1 MVKKHRKDWG
11 QTTADMFDYMRSGSF
26 AMDRD
31 AKRERSSMT
40 KFFHLIRKLD
50 KHMGNERHVFCD
62 KYAFKKLIE
71 ENGIKVPETYAT
83 LRKEKDWDVFWD
95 KVSQYDTFVMKPN
108 RLSEGR
114 GIHVLTRGEENW
126 FEISGEAV
134 AIATLMKDA
143 IGFLRRRTTAHRDGQ
158 KVRNIVIAE
167 ERVFSHEDFDEFT
180 VDGGIVDFRMY
191 MLDDEVLYGK
201 MRCPTNKS
209 GGLGNTAKG
218 AIALFVEK
226 GIISDG
232 KEIFK
237 NTTSRYNGVDM
248 AGREVPFWKEIKEC
262 SENVSKIFKSPFHS
276 VDLTIGKDGKATVM
290 ECEKIPTLDHFKK
303 PEADRLYE
311 VLEEWA
317 QEKLWRE

>member
-11 QTTADMFDYMRSGSF
+11 PTTAGVADYMRSGRF
-26 AMDRD
+26 AQDRD
-31 AKRERSSMT
+31 SRREKSSIT

-50 KHMGNERHVFCD
+50 KHMGKERYVFYD
-62 KYAFKKLIE
+62 KYAFKKLLE
-71 ENGIKVPETYAT
+71 QNNIKVPKTYAT
-83 LRKEKDWDVFWD
+83 LRKEKDWSDFWD

-114 GIHVLTRGEENW
+114 GIHVLTKGEENW
-126 FEISGEAV
+126 LELNGEAV

-158 KVRNIVIAE
+158 RVKNIVIAE
-167 ERVFSHEDFDEFT
+167 ERVFSHEDFNDYT
-180 VDGGIVDFRMY
+180 VDGGIVDFRLY

-201 MRCPTNKS
+201 MRCPTSNS
-209 GGLGNTAKG
+209 RGLGNTAKG
-218 AIALFVEK
+218 AVALFVE
-226 GIISDG
+226 GGVIGDG

-248 AGREVPFWKEIKEC
+248 SGKKVPFWKEIVEC
-262 SENVSKIFKSPFHS
+262 SKNVSKIFKSPFHS
-276 VDLTIGKDGKATVM
+276 VDLTVDRDGEATVM
-290 ECEKIPTLDHFKK
+290 ECEKIPTLGHFKK
-303 PEADRLYE
+303 PEADRLYA

-317 QEKLWRE
+317 QEKLWRK